1 MTDLNVFVNIEEWPK
16 GYPEEDSEESF
27 EVLIAI
33 GDVAILVCSL
43 SRELLKKIVSIWSS
57 GGFVEFKNNGLDWY
71 IGVDPGISFL
81 SPEKQMVIN
90 PGGGVFISLNE
101 REASSVISS
110 FQKELTELEG

>member
-1 MTDLNVFVNIEEWPK
+1 MTDLNIFVNIEEWPK

-27 EVLIAI
+27 EVYIAI
-33 GDVAILVCSL
+33 GDVTSFVWSL
-43 SRELLKKIVSIWSS
+43 SRELLKMIVSIWSS
-57 GGFVEFKNNGLDWY
+57 GGLVEFKSNGLDWCVR
-71 IGVDPGISFL
+71 VDPEISFL
-81 SPEKQMVIN
+81 SPEKQMFIN